1 MRRRI
6 SLLIVVLFI
15 FIGCRSSTSTSQ
27 LEASNLIDSIRI
39 NTAGGLIESLPIA
52 HHGLT
57 VVNLFD
63 EFCSECPTGS
73 RFQTVTH
80 LSESPRPPGKILLVL
95 SDEHF
100 SSDTTWRISERYSRT
115 MPWLKV
121 TLQLRSPIWITE
133 SCWLCS
139 IQIAGSFG
147 MRNLAWVK
155 LKFLLLFLTCF
166 SFAVY

>member
-100 SSDTTWRISERYSRT
+100 SSDDVENFRTLLANDALVKGNIAAAKPHLNNGKLLIVFDSNRRIVWHEKPGMSEAE
-115 MPWLKV
+115 V
-121 TLQLRSPIWITE
+121 
-133 SCWLCS
+133 
-139 IQIAGSFG
+139 
-147 MRNLAWVK
+147 LAAVSH
-155 LKFLLLFLTCF
+155 LF
-166 SFAVY
+166 

>member
-63 EFCSECPTGS
+63 EFCSECPTGN
-73 RFQTVTH
+73 RFQTMNR
-80 LSESPRPPGKILLVL
+80 LNQSSRPPAKILLVF
-95 SDEHF
+95 SDEQF
-100 SSDTTWRISERYSRT
+100 SSQDVENFKTILSNDALVKGDIEAMRPYLNRGKLLVVFDSTRKIVWQEQPGMNEEEVAVAVSR
-115 MPWLKV
+115 
-121 TLQLRSPIWITE
+121 
-133 SCWLCS
+133 
-139 IQIAGSFG
+139 
-147 MRNLAWVK
+147 
-155 LKFLLLFLTCF
+155 LF
-166 SFAVY
+166 